1 MSVVKD
7 LSRDGTRSSLEEY
20 EMGET
25 KSTSPKPRRIAN
37 EEGAEK
43 FSFFK
48 GTSFEPDMQS
58 DLSTRHLES
67 EEKEEWIKRL
77 GWWNET
83 RFSLTD
89 NVKFVLNCCM
99 WYISSSVTNNIGKS
113 IMNVFVFPVTLTFI
127 QFGLVAFWS
136 LVFSLVFQSKN
147 IRSPTAVIVKTI
159 APLAV
164 FLIVGHIFSSV
175 AISRIPVSLVH
186 TIKALAPLFTVLFYR
201 LVFDTKYPH
210 SVYISLIP
218 LTIGVILAC
227 SFTYSANVI
236 GLCCAL
242 GSCFVFVVQNI
253 FSKKLLFQESKLGDR
268 NPNKLDKLNVLLYSS
283 LISFLM
289 MIPLWIYYDSTSI
302 TVSPEISGNRLMAYL
317 LLNGTTNFF
326 QNWFAFTTLSL
337 TSPVTYSIL
346 SLLKRI
352 FVIVMSI
359 LWFGQVISW
368 TQSVGI
374 LLTFIGLWMYQKA
387 KTSLEQVNHH
397 NLLPT
402 RQTKLN

>member
-1 MSVVKD
+1 MSIVKD
-7 LSRDGTRSSLEEY
+7 LSRDGTRSNIEEY
-20 EMGET
+20 DMVEM
-25 KSTSPKPRRIAN
+25 KSTSPKSRRLAN
-37 EEGAEK
+37 QEGTEK

-48 GTSFEPDMQS
+48 GTSFEPDIQS

-67 EEKEEWIKRL
+67 EQEEGWFKKLR
-77 GWWNET
+77 WWNET

-147 IRSPTAVIVKTI
+147 IRNPTTVIVKTI

-201 LVFDTKYPH
+201 LAFDTKYPH

-268 NPNKLDKLNVLLYSS
+268 N
-283 LISFLM
+283 
-289 MIPLWIYYDSTSI
+289 
-302 TVSPEISGNRLMAYL
+302 
-317 LLNGTTNFF
+317 
-326 QNWFAFTTLSL
+326 
-337 TSPVTYSIL
+337 
-346 SLLKRI
+346 RI

-359 LWFGQVISW
+359 LWFGQAISW

-387 KTSLEQVNHH
+387 KTSLEQVNHNN

-402 RQTKLN
+402 KLN

>member
-7 LSRDGTRSSLEEY
+7 LSRDGTRSSIKEY
-20 EMGET
+20 EMSET
-25 KSTSPKPRRIAN
+25 KLTSPKPSRIVN
-37 EEGAEK
+37 EEGTEK

-67 EEKEEWIKRL
+67 EEEGWFKKSR
-77 GWWNET
+77 WWNET

-147 IRSPTAVIVKTI
+147 VRSPTAVIVKTI

-186 TIKALAPLFTVLFYR
+186 TIKV
-201 LVFDTKYPH
+201 
-210 SVYISLIP
+210 
-218 LTIGVILAC
+218 
-227 SFTYSANVI
+227 
-236 GLCCAL
+236 
-242 GSCFVFVVQNI
+242 
-253 FSKKLLFQESKLGDR
+253 
-268 NPNKLDKLNVLLYSS
+268 
-283 LISFLM
+283 
-289 MIPLWIYYDSTSI
+289 
-302 TVSPEISGNRLMAYL
+302 
-317 LLNGTTNFF
+317 
-326 QNWFAFTTLSL
+326 
-337 TSPVTYSIL
+337 
-346 SLLKRI
+346 
-352 FVIVMSI
+352 
-359 LWFGQVISW
+359 
-368 TQSVGI
+368 
-374 LLTFIGLWMYQKA
+374 
-387 KTSLEQVNHH
+387 
-397 NLLPT
+397 
-402 RQTKLN
+402 